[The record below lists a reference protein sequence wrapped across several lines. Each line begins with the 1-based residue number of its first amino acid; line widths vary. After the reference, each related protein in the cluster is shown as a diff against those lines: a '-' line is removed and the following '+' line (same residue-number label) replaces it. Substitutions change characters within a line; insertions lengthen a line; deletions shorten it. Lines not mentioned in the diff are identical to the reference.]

1 LPHSLVLQ
9 RAFLSGDMFP
19 DNHQGFLQMLK
30 LMTAARESTS
40 RIKAV
45 QGEFEQ
51 KRCGKPMFTPL
62 VSKTPLLLAHH
73 VSTGLQ
79 EDFHLPSGS
88 PDGRAEN
95 ENRGKKQHNE

>member
-1 LPHSLVLQ
+1 
-9 RAFLSGDMFP
+9 MFP

-30 LMTAARESTS
+30 LMKAARESTS

-62 VSKTPLLLAHH
+62 V
-73 VSTGLQ
+73 
-79 EDFHLPSGS
+79 
-88 PDGRAEN
+88 
-95 ENRGKKQHNE
+95 